1 VVVLNTLAAER
12 LFGDSDPLFKTISI
26 NRVQFQVIGVYK
38 DNASFLAGGLRTKGV
53 MPVTT
58 LQRALNV
65 RRGDMG
71 LVVKPR
77 ADVSRDIA
85 MDDVTATL
93 RGLRGLRPSEESD
106 FALITQEKLFET
118 YDRIF
123 GMFFLVMIALSAV
136 GLIVGGVGVVAI
148 MMISVTERTREIGVR
163 KALGATPGSIVRL
176 IVQEAMVLTL
186 LAGYLGL
193 VAGVGVLEAIS
204 RYLATLEGAPL
215 SAPEVDLNAALV
227 AVGVLAVAGAVA
239 SIVPAR
245 HAAGV
250 APVEALRAE

>member
-1 VVVLNTLAAER
+1 LL
-12 LFGDSDPLFKTISI
+12 
-26 NRVQFQVIGVYK
+26 
-38 DNASFLAGGLRTKGV
+38 
-53 MPVTT
+53 
-58 LQRALNV
+58 
-65 RRGDMG
+65 
-71 LVVKPR
+71 
-77 ADVSRDIA
+77 
-85 MDDVTATL
+85 
-93 RGLRGLRPSEESD
+93 
-106 FALITQEKLFET
+106 
-118 YDRIF
+118 
-123 GMFFLVMIALSAV
+123 
-136 GLIVGGVGVVAI
+136 
-148 MMISVTERTREIGVR
+148 ISVKERTREIGVR

-193 VAGVGVLEAIS
+193 VAGVGELEAIS